1 MLYFLNGIWMCKV
14 FKSAGYFYTPSE
26 KLFGEFY
33 FSKLN
38 LPARFL
44 QGSIWEKKH
53 RLQVNVKY
61 FL

>member
-1 MLYFLNGIWMCKV
+1 MCKV